1 MHGDAKRGEPPK
13 TEVARPSGF
22 IKLSAGIRHC
32 RDRAENNSAIKR
44 SCARVVPVR
53 SVNAKLRLLFVLT
66 RITKS
71 MNPFAVCGDP
81 RADKGPRIPKM
92 TKDEI
97 IDCFRSAPM
106 GSRHERMLWA
116 AEKIARLTGTTEGES
131 YQKLLI
137 ALIEADKELDLREF
151 YECA

>member
-1 MHGDAKRGEPPK
+1 
-13 TEVARPSGF
+13 
-22 IKLSAGIRHC
+22 
-32 RDRAENNSAIKR
+32 
-44 SCARVVPVR
+44 
-53 SVNAKLRLLFVLT
+53 
-66 RITKS
+66 

-137 ALIEADKELDLREF
+137 ALIEADKGLDLREF